1 MDEDAKKVYKEVHEL
16 EPLFSMLIETL
27 NRNLLQI
34 CDLCRGNVPETLYN
48 FVGLAIGVIAEMIKI
63 SLNAATATPSQA
75 RMEARTFQ
83 NVKGPG
89 ACVALPRYI
98 CNRKAKIGHQG
109 TAQEMLC

>member
-48 FVGLAIGVIAEMIKI
+48 FVGLAIGVIAEMIKMWVEQLI
-63 SLNAATATPSQA
+63 IKCCYSY
-75 RMEARTFQ
+75 TF
-83 NVKGPG
+83 
-89 ACVALPRYI
+89 AS
-98 CNRKAKIGHQG
+98 
-109 TAQEMLC
+109 